1 MGGIIKHMKA
11 AKKYAI
17 DPELRR
23 YAIGMP
29 FSPVILRMARPAM
42 KAMYTMT
49 AIGRNVEHR
58 RLNTGG
64 VRLDIFEPSACTER
78 TPCLLYLHGGGFGY
92 MAAPY
97 HKQTAADYARGV
109 GCRVICPDYRLLPRH
124 PYPAAAEDCRSALEW
139 VRERYPHAP
148 IGLAGDSAG
157 AALAATL
164 AMDVSAAVRCLLLV
178 YPVCD
183 DACQTPSMAAFD
195 DTPLWNSKNNAIM
208 WQLYLEGRQGDAATA
223 AAVPARCAIP
233 PDMPPTYI
241 ELCEFDC
248 LHDEGASFAARLAD
262 CGVAVDLNDTR
273 GTYHGYD
280 IARVASVTQNN
291 ISRRIDFLR
300 RELNDQGLS

>member
-1 MGGIIKHMKA
+1 MKA

-23 YAIGMP
+23 YALGMP
-29 FSPVILRMARPAM
+29 FSPAILRMARLPM
-42 KAMYTMT
+42 RAMYAMT
-49 AIGRNVEHR
+49 VIGRGVSHS
-58 RLNTGG
+58 RLTTGG
-64 VRLDIFEPSACTER
+64 VRLDIFEPSGCIER

-97 HKQTAADYARGV
+97 HKQAAADYARGA

-124 PYPAAAEDCRSALEW
+124 PYPAAADDCRRAFEW
-139 VRERYPHAP
+139 VREYYPHAP

-183 DACQTPSMAAFD
+183 DACKTPSMAVFD
-195 DTPLWNSKNNAIM
+195 DTPLWNSKNNAVM
-208 WQLYLEGRQGDAATA
+208 WRLYLGGRQGDADTA
-223 AAVPARCAIP
+223 AAVPARCVIP

-248 LHDEGASFAARLAD
+248 LHDEGASFAAGLAAAG
-262 CGVAVDLNDTR
+262 CQVDLNDTQ

-280 IARVASVTQNN
+280 IARGAAVIQNN

-300 RELNDQGLS
+300 RELNDQG